1 MKGGGGTGR
10 GRKETLADKPLDFE
24 NLRSPAKQRLIGS
37 ACRTILS
44 CVDQRFVSY

>member
-1 MKGGGGTGR
+1 MKGGGGNGE
-10 GRKETLADKPLDFE
+10 GKEGNIADKPLDFE